1 MFKTTLEN
9 LKISDIKKEV
19 QAGGGEP

>member
-9 LKISDIKKEV
+9 LKISDIKKEA